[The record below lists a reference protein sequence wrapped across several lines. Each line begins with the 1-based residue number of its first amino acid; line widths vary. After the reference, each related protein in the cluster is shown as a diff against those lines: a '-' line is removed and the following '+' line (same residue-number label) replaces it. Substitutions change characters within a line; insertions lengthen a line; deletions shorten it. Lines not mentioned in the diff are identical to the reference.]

1 MSASGFAKQN
11 PMSFTATAPRAAL
24 LRAYTPDGGSLL
36 LNHASRSGKTYLA
49 LERMLMSRGDLYLFE
64 SAYSARIFHDKIGR
78 PGGLVRIVHN
88 GVTTAEF
95 APVALAPDAA
105 DLEFLGEFPV
115 KGIDV
120 LIDAIASL
128 YRGGS
133 HITATLVGD
142 GPEAA
147 ALSAQVSRLGL
158 AGAIRFAPPIP
169 ARGNGKRRDRGD
181 PFARGVVAL
190 CGAGSRRGRKAA
202 DHYQCW
208 RHSGNLGP
216 AFRDAGASRR
226 PAKG

>member
-24 LRAYTPDGGSLL
+24 LRGLALARKPAIRAYTPDGGSLL
-36 LNHASRSGKTYLA
+36 LNHASRSGKAYLA

-105 DLEFLGEFPV
+105 DFEFLGEFPV

-142 GPEAA
+142 GP
-147 ALSAQVSRLGL
+147 
-158 AGAIRFAPPIP
+158 
-169 ARGNGKRRDRGD
+169 
-181 PFARGVVAL
+181 
-190 CGAGSRRGRKAA
+190 
-202 DHYQCW
+202 
-208 RHSGNLGP
+208 
-216 AFRDAGASRR
+216 
-226 PAKG
+226 

>member
-133 HITATLVGD
+133 HITATLVGCLLYTS
-142 GPEAA
+142 P
-147 ALSAQVSRLGL
+147 S
-158 AGAIRFAPPIP
+158 P
-169 ARGNGKRRDRGD
+169 RDRT
-181 PFARGVVAL
+181 R
-190 CGAGSRRGRKAA
+190 SRMPSSA
-202 DHYQCW
+202 
-208 RHSGNLGP
+208 
-216 AFRDAGASRR
+216 
-226 PAKG
+226 